1 VSSSRER
8 ILANAR
14 ALVEA
19 GAGAPLNMSALAK
32 ASGISR
38 QALYLHFPDRASL
51 LLALVDFV
59 DAREDLDAEL
69 ETVRAAPDGPSRLR
83 AVLEM
88 QARRNPRIIALV
100 RSIDAAR
107 RGDTASSQAWTD
119 RHDGRYQGAAAIT
132 AMMRAEGHVD
142 PSWSDADATALLWEL
157 TSIRVWDDLVNDRG
171 LTPERY
177 VAMMQATALA
187 ALAGPSS

>member
-1 VSSSRER
+1 MSSSRER

-51 LLALVDFV
+51 LVALVDFV

-83 AVLEM
+83 AALEM
-88 QARRNPRIIALV
+88 QARRNPRIIALA

-107 RGDTASSQAWTD
+107 RGDTASNQAWTD
-119 RHDGRYQGAAAIT
+119 RHDGRYHGAAAIT
-132 AMMRAEGHVD
+132 AMLRAEGHVD

-187 ALAGPSS
+187 ALADPSS